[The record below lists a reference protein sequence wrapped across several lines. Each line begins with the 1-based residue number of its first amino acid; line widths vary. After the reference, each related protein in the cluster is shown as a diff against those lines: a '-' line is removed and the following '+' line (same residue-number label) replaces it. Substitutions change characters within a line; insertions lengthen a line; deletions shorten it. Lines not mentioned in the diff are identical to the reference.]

1 MKTVSLKVRTEFR
14 EYLSSSSVLKKI
26 HTHFRNHEIPLGEIP
41 DNLQVQG
48 DRRTLVERYY
58 AGVNWQDPNQLSKV
72 FQVFEDILEKM
83 QSEISIPPFYAS
95 EDDINTLRQR
105 FEGITRGLEK
115 DGFPYDGR
123 RIEFTPPPAAQLV
136 YDAADVLE
144 PDLFREYV
152 ERINDSVETDPALAI
167 GSTKELIESVLKTI
181 LINTEGADF
190 EKDDDIPKLLKKV
203 QKVLKLAP
211 DDIDSAAKGADIIK
225 VLLSNLGSIVI
236 KIAELRNLY
245 GTGHGTGKKRNGL
258 EPRHAKLA
266 VGAGTT
272 LSSFLLDT
280 FKNRSTK

>member
-136 YDAADVLE
+136 HDAADVLE

-203 QKVLKLAP
+203 QKALKLAP

-280 FKNRSTK
+280 FKNRTTK